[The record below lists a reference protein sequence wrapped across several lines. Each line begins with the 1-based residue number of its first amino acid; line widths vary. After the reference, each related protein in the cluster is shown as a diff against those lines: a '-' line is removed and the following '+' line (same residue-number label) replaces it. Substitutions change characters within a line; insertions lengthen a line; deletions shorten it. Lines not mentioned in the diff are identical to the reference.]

1 MLELFLSL
9 AFRCFCYYN
18 HTQWPAS
25 ENPAPLPD
33 CSSQVPLF
41 RTLATC
47 KWQEGRNEH
56 IPCLRLAILGDV
68 CKINGFFTWLP
79 HLPPFLIYKQPGI
92 HTLRRWLFW
101 RASLPCSWSAA
112 FWILFFAST
121 PHLSD
126 SLTYCAASKVN
137 LDSVTVG
144 LKRTCECIE

>member
-1 MLELFLSL
+1 MGSERSAFLKVRAGVWSRILKARSGLFSLACCKEEANSDSMLELFLSL

-92 HTLRRWLFW
+92 HTLRR
-101 RASLPCSWSAA
+101 
-112 FWILFFAST
+112 
-121 PHLSD
+121 
-126 SLTYCAASKVN
+126 
-137 LDSVTVG
+137 
-144 LKRTCECIE
+144 